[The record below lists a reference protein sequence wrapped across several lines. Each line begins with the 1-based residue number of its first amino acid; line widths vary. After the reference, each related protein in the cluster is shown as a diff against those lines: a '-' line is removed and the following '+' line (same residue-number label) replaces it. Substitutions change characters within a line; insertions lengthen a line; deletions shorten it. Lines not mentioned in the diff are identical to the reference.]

1 MMSNKNGI
9 CVVSICPVRK
19 EATDTS
25 EMVTQLLF
33 GEQFT
38 ILNQQK
44 QWLKIKIDFDG
55 YEGWI
60 DQKQIEVIE
69 EKYQSASIFVSEIVD
84 LLMSLDNYPLAV
96 TLGAELPNFNQNNVT
111 IGDKKY
117 VFEGKIISGIQTKQQ
132 IVTIGMSYLNS
143 PYLWGGKTPFGIDC
157 SGLTQMVY
165 KLCGHILPRDAYQQA
180 ELGEVLSFIEE
191 AEPGDL
197 AFFEN
202 EMGKITH
209 VGILLENNKI
219 LHAHGKVRIDPI
231 DHSGIFNTDS
241 KTHSHKLRMVKRL
254 V

>member
-1 MMSNKNGI
+1 MSNKFGI

-19 EATDTS
+19 EASDTS

-33 GEQFT
+33 GEQFSV
-38 ILNQQK
+38 IAQQK

-60 DQKQIEVIE
+60 DQKQIEIIE
-69 EKYQSASIFVSEIVD
+69 RKYVSNPIFVSEIID
-84 LLMSLDNYPLAV
+84 LLMPLGNYPLAI
-96 TLGAELPNFNQNNVT
+96 TLGAELPNFNQNKLS
-111 IGDKKY
+111 IGDKNY
-117 VFEGKIISGIQTKQQ
+117 SFEGKTISGNQTKQQ
-132 IVTIGMSYLNS
+132 LVTIGMSYLNA

-165 KLCGHILPRDAYQQA
+165 KLCGHILPRDASPQA
-180 ELGEVLSFIEE
+180 ELGEVLSFIDE

-202 EMGKITH
+202 ETGKIIH

-241 KTHSHKLRMVKRL
+241 KKHSHKLRMVKRL